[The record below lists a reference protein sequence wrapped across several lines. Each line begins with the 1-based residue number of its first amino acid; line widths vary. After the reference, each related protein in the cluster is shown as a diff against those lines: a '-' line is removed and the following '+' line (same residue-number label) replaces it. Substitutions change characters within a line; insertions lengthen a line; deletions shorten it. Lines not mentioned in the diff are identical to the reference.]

1 MGRWPHGGQT
11 GSRRISRVA
20 RVVLL
25 TEELL
30 VRRVRSQS
38 WVGSKKVISAFTA
51 DQLTALPGE
60 NWITNGGTL
69 FNQRYSPLDQLIEQI
84 APKA

>member
-1 MGRWPHGGQT
+1 M
-11 GSRRISRVA
+11 
-20 RVVLL
+20 
-25 TEELL
+25 
-30 VRRVRSQS
+30 RSKS
-38 WVGSKKVISAFTA
+38 WVGSKKGISAFTA

-60 NWITNGGTL
+60 NWIANGGTL